1 MIIYNSNKEFIGID
15 ESDLKSLGFNN
26 LASLQAEA
34 ADFADL
40 LVKTPGHV
48 HNFEHVHWIDFVS
61 YAKSIEDSKAIIHA
75 NNKNFKVNL
84 EVKTIYLSNAP
95 STQAYMVVLNNL
107 RLLSGDEKVEIAQ
120 ELENRVTPSPAVSI
134 PQPITKL
141 IEDDYDTYQEPTEV
155 PKNEPYEKENII
167 EDPYAII
174 DETEDETEEETDDNY
189 IQDIYEP
196 TTEELENIGDPQVH
210 DDDIYENSVNDS
222 ELMSQVEEADENA
235 FVFDPQKTAEV
246 LEMPISLIEE
256 FIEDFINQSINFKD
270 PLYEAVEKDDMIKL
284 QSYSHQLKG
293 VAANLRVDDAL
304 EVLNKINKAKDFTTS
319 KKDLDAF
326 YKIISKL
333 SGEEIQT
340 QSTSDTLAPQSKF
353 QEEEPQK
360 IDLSED
366 DELEEIEIEIAD
378 DDDNDD
384 NMLIIDD
391 DLDMIK
397 DDDLEAIEI
406 ADDELNELIEEE
418 NVEDSKTTYNKQT
431 IANEIGVDEESFN
444 ELFSDYISESQ
455 AIISTIEEA
464 ILNNDIDT
472 RKKSAIQLKG
482 MSDNMRI
489 NDFITD
495 LEILIATDDS
505 SDAKNALKQIQA
517 SIFKILEAKD

>member
-34 ADFADL
+34 ADFSDL
-40 LVKTPGHV
+40 LVRTPGHV
-48 HNFEHVHWIDFVS
+48 HNFEHVHWIDLVS
-61 YAKSIEDSKAIIHA
+61 CAKSIEDSKAIIHA

-84 EVKTIYLSNAP
+84 EIKTIYLANAP
-95 STQAYMVVLNNL
+95 ATQAYMVVLNNL

-155 PKNEPYEKENII
+155 VKNEPYEKENII

-174 DETEDETEEETDDNY
+174 DETEEENDDNY
-189 IQDIYEP
+189 VQDIYEP

-210 DDDIYENSVNDS
+210 DDDIYESSVDDS
-222 ELMSQVEEADENA
+222 ELRLQAEEADENT
-235 FVFDPQKTAEV
+235 FVFDPQKTAEI

-256 FIEDFINQSINFKD
+256 FIEDFINQCIDFKD
-270 PLYEAVEKDDMIKL
+270 PLYEAVEKDDMIQL
-284 QSYSHQLKG
+284 QSYSHKLKG

-304 EVLNKINKAKDFTTS
+304 EILNKINKAKDFTTS

-333 SGEEIQT
+333 SGQEIQT
-340 QSTSDTLAPQSKF
+340 QSTSDTLAQESKT

-366 DELEEIEIEIAD
+366 DDLEAIEIAD
-378 DDDNDD
+378 DEDDD
-384 NMLIIDD
+384 LLVIDD
-391 DLDMIK
+391 DLDMIEE
-397 DDDLEAIEI
+397 DDLEAIEI

-455 AIISTIEEA
+455 AIISRIEKA

-472 RKKSAIQLKG
+472 WKKSAIQLKG